1 MPNTS
6 LTTAALS
13 ARVPGRRVGRGTLET
28 PAILEKLGGG
38 SMGASCICRH
48 TFCISAVLYSA
59 VENSKQNWEWFEGKT
74 AERLA
79 GLLFVT
85 G

>member
-1 MPNTS
+1 
-6 LTTAALS
+6 
-13 ARVPGRRVGRGTLET
+13 
-28 PAILEKLGGG
+28 
-38 SMGASCICRH
+38 MGASCICRH